1 MTVNDSAKFLHP
13 ILVAVVV
20 EMLIHRAASGRE
32 PLEIGRQVRWERDDT
47 VKRWQWEPTM
57 ERTTRGNNEDG
68 DNSDETQQQQHQRW
82 ETMAAIRDYENM
94 EQWL

>member
-1 MTVNDSAKFLHP
+1 
-13 ILVAVVV
+13 
-20 EMLIHRAASGRE
+20 
-32 PLEIGRQVRWERDDT
+32 
-47 VKRWQWEPTM
+47 M